1 MLEPRTLT
9 HYQLASIVADV
20 QTILWQE
27 SRLLPEFPREL
38 GEYWNPAKEDDST
51 TLEQIAEVLA
61 DADLKPPDFLPVDQ
75 STQRAPTLLDA
86 SLLLWTARL
95 LASRNASLTSRS
107 PWPSLTVI
115 PMCLLSIR
123 VTNAGP
129 HDEPT
134 KRPRSGTK
142 TPYA

>member
-38 GEYWNPAKEDDST
+38 GDYWNPAKEDDST

-61 DADLKPPDFLPVDQ
+61 DADLKPPDFMPVDH
-75 STQRAPTLLDA
+75 STQQPPTVLDA
-86 SLLLWTARL
+86 NELLWAARV
-95 LASRNASLTSRS
+95 LARCVRRYVAPAMSENLEVARAILDSYAEV
-107 PWPSLTVI
+107 PVF
-115 PMCLLSIR
+115 
-123 VTNAGP
+123 
-129 HDEPT
+129 D
-134 KRPRSGTK
+134 PRDQRWT
-142 TPYA
+142 TR